1 MRLYKHLPNLLTLTN
16 LMFGLLAVQFAWT
29 GSLEHAAW
37 CIFIAAIFDFTD
49 GFAARLLKAY
59 SELGKQLDSL
69 ADVVSFGVA
78 PASIL
83 YVLLQQQSQSV
94 QSWAGDGLLYK
105 LLMYLPFL
113 IALFSALRLA
123 KFNIDE
129 RQTSS
134 FIGLPTPAN
143 AMLIA
148 SIPLSTTIGNFDLHQ
163 WITNAYVLLGISV
176 GFSYLLVSPLP
187 LFALKFKHFR
197 FKGNEIRFL
206 FLGTALVLVITLFL
220 NAIPFIILSYV
231 LISIL
236 NVIFAKDKGDT
247 NLT

>member
-1 MRLYKHLPNLLTLTN
+1 MRLFKHLPNLLTLSN
-16 LMFGLLAVQFAWT
+16 LFCGLLAVQFAWT

-69 ADVVSFGVA
+69 ADLVSFGVA

-83 YVLLQQQSQSV
+83 YVLLQQESEFV
-94 QSWAGDGLLYK
+94 RAIAGDGFIFK
-105 LLMYLPFL
+105 IVMYLPFL

-148 SIPLSTTIGNFDLHQ
+148 SIPLSTAIGNFDLHQ
-163 WITNAYVLLGISV
+163 WMINAYVLLGISV
-176 GFSYLLVSPLP
+176 GFSYLLISPIP

-206 FLGTALVLVITLFL
+206 FMGTAIVLLLSLFL

-231 LISIL
+231 LISIM